1 MYDKLLACFYCGK
14 TLKHRIS
21 EHLESMHKNETDVA
35 KAFALK
41 GKDRKNAITLLRNK
55 GNFKHNIKVLTSKQ
69 DNIIVARRP
78 PKSRLIPSNYLP
90 CTYCYAFYQKD
101 EFWRHAKACPFR
113 QKLGETGRPALTA
126 SARLLLKSAVLP
138 ETKGTADGEKLLL
151 ALCTK
156 RDEIAKLVIHD
167 KILIHFG
174 KTLLQKLGTRRKND
188 ISQRLRQLARLKI
201 AINDMTE
208 SKHDQMYDIIA
219 GKHFDLVVS
228 AVKELVISYETEEGI
243 IAFEKPGL
251 ALRLGHNLVKIGQI
265 KFGMAL
271 RTDDT
276 VGEKE
281 AESFSKLLSNEWCD
295 QISTIALATLKAN
308 KFNKPEILP
317 VTSDLLKLK
326 KYLSLQILELGA
338 RLEATPCYQT
348 WRNLAEVTLTRIVL
362 MNKRRGSETSKLL
375 INAYLNRPNWKES
388 ANQEILESLTDLE
401 KQMFAR
407 FVIMLWRL

>member
-1 MYDKLLACFYCGK
+1 MP
-14 TLKHRIS
+14 
-21 EHLESMHKNETDVA
+21 ES
-35 KAFALK
+35 
-41 GKDRKNAITLLRNK
+41 
-55 GNFKHNIKVLTSKQ
+55 
-69 DNIIVARRP
+69 
-78 PKSRLIPSNYLP
+78 
-90 CTYCYAFYQKD
+90 
-101 EFWRHAKACPFR
+101 
-113 QKLGETGRPALTA
+113 
-126 SARLLLKSAVLP
+126 
-138 ETKGTADGEKLLL
+138 KGTADGEKLLL

-156 RDEIAKLVIHD
+156 RDEIAKVVIHD

-174 KTLLQKLGTRRKND
+174 NTLLQKLGTRRKND

-271 RTDDT
+271 RMDDT

-317 VTSDLLKLK
+317 VTKFCL
-326 KYLSLQILELGA
+326 
-338 RLEATPCYQT
+338 
-348 WRNLAEVTLTRIVL
+348 
-362 MNKRRGSETSKLL
+362 
-375 INAYLNRPNWKES
+375 
-388 ANQEILESLTDLE
+388 
-401 KQMFAR
+401 
-407 FVIMLWRL
+407 